1 MTPIQ
6 PGARVEIHG
15 GFDDIPDGTY
25 GTILLTPGQ
34 NDSIHY
40 MVRCQDADG
49 VWRSANLRGSVLTD
63 LAGEALE
70 RELRLDEERIAAEME
85 WESVRGISA
94 PDF

>member
-1 MTPIQ
+1 MSAIQ

-25 GTILLTPGQ
+25 GTVLLTPGQ

-49 VWRSANLRGSVLTD
+49 VWRSANLRYHVLTD
-63 LAGEALE
+63 VAALE

-85 WESVRGISA
+85 WAEVRGISA
-94 PDF
+94 PEF